1 MGGDKHSISLNVCSF
16 QKKKKKKKGDLEKKT
31 FTNFVQTVSKQKLRL
46 FSGVEWRVAN
56 VIGTIM
62 IANEFR
68 TRVAPLMFPKAF
80 ETELHH

>member
-1 MGGDKHSISLNVCSF
+1 VADKFWLG
-16 QKKKKKKKGDLEKKT
+16 KGDLEKKT
-31 FTNFVQTVSKQKLRL
+31 FTNFVQTMSKQRLRL

-68 TRVAPLMFPKAF
+68 TRVAPLMFPSAF
-80 ETELHH
+80 EQQKK